1 MQYSISIF
9 LILKYYNVLLIQLI
23 YIKSILLISLY
34 IVTFSFIVFDN
45 LIILISIN
53 NDI

>member
-23 YIKSILLISLY
+23 YIKYFAYFVIY
-34 IVTFSFIVFDN
+34 R
-45 LIILISIN
+45 
-53 NDI
+53 DI